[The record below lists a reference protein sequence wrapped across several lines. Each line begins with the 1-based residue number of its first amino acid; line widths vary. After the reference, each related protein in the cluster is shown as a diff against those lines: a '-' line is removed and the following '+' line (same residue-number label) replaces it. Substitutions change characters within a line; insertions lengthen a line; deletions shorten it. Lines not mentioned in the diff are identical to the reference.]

1 MRIGRGAK
9 GSVPRP
15 RCRARRARR
24 WRARRRRRRR
34 AAAPTSHPRGD
45 GVTRTFKILTLFS
58 RLTTS
63 FGHHTERRT
72 ESEHRRDVRRGSLH
86 LPRHPRRASVGVRRA
101 SSPDSERRSR
111 AARSRPHRPR
121 RRRPKIIMIF
131 PPSPGVGSAP
141 TSPRTRA
148 RGRTGSPTTRS
159 PSSTPRWRPRRPPGS
174 TSSTSPRTTSHSH
187 PSPRDSMTCAPS
199 SFTAAGS
206 TSSKGFPSTGTRRGN
221 DARCSTAWARTWAG
235 RARRTRAVTS
245 SGTSKI

>member
-1 MRIGRGAK
+1 MRAHLLRRGAAAR
-9 GSVPRP
+9 GAAGAARV
-15 RCRARRARR
+15 RAPGWLREGGASRE
-24 WRARRRRRRR
+24 RRR
-34 AAAPTSHPRGD
+34 APR
-45 GVTRTFKILTLFS
+45 VL
-58 RLTTS
+58 
-63 FGHHTERRT
+63 
-72 ESEHRRDVRRGSLH
+72 
-86 LPRHPRRASVGVRRA
+86 A
-101 SSPDSERRSR
+101 DSERRSR

-121 RRRPKIIMIF
+121 RRRPKNIIF

-187 PSPRDSMTCAPS
+187 PSRRGSMNYAPS